1 MRRTVRGVVVQ
12 EEGVAVEGTR
22 TLRVRASV
30 CACAS
35 LTRRLRSAAKG
46 GGGGGR
52 GVGGETGGNGGQ
64 AGSST
69 ARVRVGPSKAKLRHA
84 GPSSNLCF
92 SHSASPSLLSLLR
105 AISVSLLRARSP
117 SLFLSL
123 SLSLSLSR
131 SLTNSGWLCL
141 LRGVLS
147 PSVCLPACFC
157 LSVGRIP
164 LSPRVPQLWLSCAV
178 SLPLT
183 RLGNVSL
190 ARGINTPVGRLR
202 AAKRP
207 KPRSRKRRRLYRVTP
222 RAAFVALYA
231 ASESIVRKLFQPIGP
246 PRLSR
251 PRRHHP
257 TLTFTRSIY
266 LFVLFSLSRSL
277 FLSLSLSRL
286 FCSFILSSQLS
297 VSPPQRESND
307 DGRVERPASKFRNGN
322 SVHLVT
328 GSVRFANFLVIGTYR
343 LLARFTPSPVCQLGF
358 SRTRG
363 LLAATDLRAG
373 RLRACCFIANDLN
386 WPCRQKTRHFI
397 TPPIDAS
404 LLRPIR
410 VTYTCTPRRN
420 RWNEPRAAFPRR
432 SHGRAIKVRQQKRK
446 R

>member
-1 MRRTVRGVVVQ
+1 M
-12 EEGVAVEGTR
+12 
-22 TLRVRASV
+22 
-30 CACAS
+30 
-35 LTRRLRSAAKG
+35 
-46 GGGGGR
+46 
-52 GVGGETGGNGGQ
+52 
-64 AGSST
+64 
-69 ARVRVGPSKAKLRHA
+69 
-84 GPSSNLCF
+84 
-92 SHSASPSLLSLLR
+92 
-105 AISVSLLRARSP
+105 
-117 SLFLSL
+117 
-123 SLSLSLSR
+123 
-131 SLTNSGWLCL
+131 
-141 LRGVLS
+141 
-147 PSVCLPACFC
+147 
-157 LSVGRIP
+157 
-164 LSPRVPQLWLSCAV
+164 
-178 SLPLT
+178 
-183 RLGNVSL
+183 
-190 ARGINTPVGRLR
+190 R

-343 LLARFTPSPVCQLGF
+343 LLTRFTPSPVCQLGF

-386 WPCRQKTRHFI
+386 
-397 TPPIDAS
+397 
-404 LLRPIR
+404 
-410 VTYTCTPRRN
+410 
-420 RWNEPRAAFPRR
+420 
-432 SHGRAIKVRQQKRK
+432 
-446 R
+446 